1 MRQSPAG
8 NAKKGPPKPS
18 RQYEKM
24 PPPKSLVQT
33 VLYSS
38 TRATADI
45 EQGEQEVE
53 VGS

>member
-1 MRQSPAG
+1 MR
-8 NAKKGPPKPS
+8 KCPPKA
-18 RQYEKM
+18 
-24 PPPKSLVQT
+24 LVQT

-38 TRATADI
+38 TRARADV